1 MLSKRARM
9 DVPVVVNRQAKRPV
23 EKSLV
28 VINAT
33 VGTAVAANTVSLTTS
48 GSVGAVGNAMTY
60 SGGHIQISYFP
71 TTAATV
77 IVGFALIVLRQGTT
91 VNSPTLTSAQTFYAP
106 EQDVLWSHYA
116 VLPSNTAS
124 AATTVVVPTAKIKTM
139 RKLKLGDAVVF
150 VAISSWLLVSGCFPP
165 TAFSIDLYGSMFV
178 VPNIVYALGFLTS
191 AKMSIFISFISLK
204 LY

>member
-150 VAISSWLLVSGCFPP
+150 VAISSALASVTYS
-165 TAFSIDLYGSMFV
+165 A
-178 VPNIVYALGFLTS
+178 IVTVKQIGRAHV
-191 AKMSIFISFISLK
+191 
-204 LY
+204 

>member
-150 VAISSWLLVSGCFPP
+150 VAISSALASVTYS
-165 TAFSIDLYGSMFV
+165 ASIVTGKQIGRAHV
-178 VPNIVYALGFLTS
+178 
-191 AKMSIFISFISLK
+191 
-204 LY
+204 

>member
-1 MLSKRARM
+1 
-9 DVPVVVNRQAKRPV
+9 
-23 EKSLV
+23 
-28 VINAT
+28 
-33 VGTAVAANTVSLTTS
+33 
-48 GSVGAVGNAMTY
+48 MTY

-150 VAISSWLLVSGCFPP
+150 VAISSALASVTEISCSCCVASQRFPACCKV
-165 TAFSIDLYGSMFV
+165 TC
-178 VPNIVYALGFLTS
+178 TS
-191 AKMSIFISFISLK
+191 CITIQSPISYSCISAACGISL
-204 LY
+204 